1 VRVRV
6 VSLIAFGAMD
16 DGGRDMSQ
24 KSKDILSKSILG
36 VIAVSLTFG
45 AAQYA
50 MGRDLA
56 GPQQGSFQVASQDS
70 SGTEAVI
77 NRAAKADR
85 AGVAGAVVQTQT
97 ISLRFDG
104 LPDTSVLVRVPIARQ
119 ARNNSTPF
127 VIKSGGQ
134 KAAVACEPV
143 VSVLTEIAKQLQPGR
158 CVT

>member
-1 VRVRV
+1 
-6 VSLIAFGAMD
+6 M
-16 DGGRDMSQ
+16 DGGRRDMSQ

-56 GPQQGSFQVASQDS
+56 GTEQPSFQIASQDA
-70 SGTEAVI
+70 SGTSEAVI

-85 AGVAGAVVQTQT
+85 AGVAGAVVETHT

-104 LPDTSVLVRVPIARQ
+104 LPDTSVLVRVPVARQ
-119 ARNNSTPF
+119 ARNNSAPSL
-127 VIKSGGQ
+127 IKSGGQ
-134 KAAVACEPV
+134 KTAVACEPV